1 MYNTNKIMNLSFVL
15 KSITV
20 VFTSICQVIF
30 PAMASDNIA
39 SFAEQKNT
47 PYETQRDSSRAET
60 EAGESDE
67 KQKENAEL
75 TQLAAFASQAGG
87 LLSDHMNSDMA
98 KAMVKGFV
106 LGKANQS
113 ATEWLHH
120 YGTAQ
125 VEISTDN
132 NLSLKDSSF
141 LLLHPWYDVPNNLL
155 FTQSGAHRVDGRGIV
170 NQGIGYRHFNQQTM
184 YGLNAFIDYDLSGDH
199 ARAGIG
205 TEYWRDFVKFS
216 ANGYIGLTGWK
227 ASPDVEDYEERPANG
242 WDLRL
247 EGYFPALPQLGAT
260 LTYEQYF
267 GQEVAL
273 FGKENRQ
280 KNPRAMTVG
289 VNFTP
294 FPLLTLSAEHRTG
307 ESGKHDTQLKAD
319 MNWRIGTPLRQ
330 QLNTDAVE
338 GIRTLNGSR
347 YDLVNRNN
355 DIVLEYRKQTVIKL
369 HIPERVTGKSKQVI
383 PLLLDVQAKHGLKDI
398 EWDDASFLAAGGKL
412 IGQGV
417 RWQMVLPEWKDDEIN
432 AWGISAIAHDI
443 RGNASQPAE
452 MQVVLT
458 PPIISKKYS
467 NLSIAVSHLLAD
479 TKMQTTL
486 TITLLDNEKKPISG
500 KADQIILN
508 GAFTPINSLV
518 DGMTLARGSAKLK
531 SQTPVL
537 PQLGKLKEASNGIYT
552 TTVTAGENAG
562 KFTITASLEDTTLA
576 SADIIFTD
584 TSAALEQSTL
594 TADKTTF
601 SVGGTE
607 KSTLTLT
614 LHDSKGQPISNEK
627 ERLTFFIADSTVD
640 TTKYS
645 FDTVQEN
652 HPGNYTTTF
661 SGLLENPKL
670 PIGVKIN
677 GKDTGKRL
685 VFNLTADPVTTVTGV
700 PVVGNTLTITV
711 PCSTGCNTLAYQ
723 WQREDQVGSNHYVD
737 IPGATAITYV
747 PSATD
752 QKRKIRVQITK

>member
-1 MYNTNKIMNLSFVL
+1 MYNTNKIISHGFVL

-20 VFTSICQVIF
+20 VIGSICQVIS
-30 PAMASDNIA
+30 PAMASADA
-39 SFAEQKNT
+39 ALLAEQKAT
-47 PYETQRDSSRAET
+47 PYETQRDSSRTDT
-60 EAGESDE
+60 EAEDRD
-67 KQKENAEL
+67 QENAQL

-87 LLSDHMNSDMA
+87 VLSGHTDSNMA
-98 KAMVKGFV
+98 KAMAKGFV

-113 ATEWLHH
+113 AAEWLQH

-125 VEISTDN
+125 IEINADD

-141 LLLHPWYDVPNNLL
+141 ILLHPWYDVPNNLL
-155 FTQSGAHRVDGRGIV
+155 FSQSGVHRVDGRGIV

-184 YGLNAFIDYDLSGDH
+184 YGLNTFIDYDLSGDH

-205 TEYWRDFVKFS
+205 AEYWRNFVKFS

-227 ASPDVEDYEERPANG
+227 ASPNVEDYEERPANG

-247 EGYFPALPQLGAT
+247 EGYLPALPQLGT
-260 LTYEQYF
+260 RLTYEQYF
-267 GQEVAL
+267 GREVAL

-280 KNPRAMTVG
+280 KNPRVLTVG

-319 MNWRIGTPLRQ
+319 VNWRIGTPLRQ

-369 HIPERVTGKSKQVI
+369 HLPGRVTGKSKQVI
-383 PLLLDVQAKHGLKDI
+383 PLLPDVQAKHGLKDI

-412 IGQGV
+412 IGQGAH
-417 RWQMVLPEWKDDEIN
+417 WQMVLPEWKDGAIN
-432 AWGISAIAHDI
+432 AWGISAIAHDT

-467 NLSIAVSHLLAD
+467 SLSIAVAHLLAD
-479 TKMQTTL
+479 TKTQTTL
-486 TITLLDNEKKPISG
+486 TIALLDNEKKPISG
-500 KADQIILN
+500 KAEQIILN

-518 DGMTLARGSAKLK
+518 DGMALAKGTVTLKPQA
-531 SQTPVL
+531 PVL
-537 PQLGKLKEASNGIYT
+537 PQLGKLKESGNGIYT
-552 TTVTAGENAG
+552 TTVTAGESAG

-601 SVGGTE
+601 SVGSTE
-607 KSTLTLT
+607 KSTLALT
-614 LHDSKGQPISNEK
+614 LQDSKGQPISNEK
-627 ERLTFFIADSTVD
+627 ERITFFIADSTVD
-640 TTKYS
+640 TSKYS
-645 FDTVQEN
+645 FDTVQESN
-652 HPGNYTTTF
+652 PGHYTTTF

-670 PIGVKIN
+670 PVGVKIN

-685 VFNLTADPVTTVTGV
+685 IFNLTTVSVATVTGV
-700 PVVGNTLTITV
+700 PVVGNTLTATM
-711 PCSTGCNTLAYQ
+711 PCSTDCNALTYQ
-723 WQREDQVGSNHYVD
+723 WQREDQAGSNNYVD
-737 IPGATAITYV
+737 IPGATAMTYV
-747 PSATD
+747 PSTAD
-752 QKRKIRVQITK
+752 QKRKVRVQIIK